1 MAKSIKQKVKI
12 IILILGVLFIISG
25 LAFYAAEKSTSPK
38 YENKIDKLLFDR
50 GNKSP
55 KYVIT
60 LPDKKAL
67 KATKL
72 EEKKEE
78 TEKKNPRAYS
88 GLTNEEIQLR
98 ELINN
103 TPNLNKLKDIADNVP
118 LKNIEVDSKLSRIEE
133 NMLLPK
139 ISGDGQKAWIEYARP
154 RQTIQPNFSRVSII
168 IKNMGLDRRTTN
180 AVIHKFPSEIS
191 ISFSPYGN
199 ENDKLISEARQ
210 QGHETYV
217 DMYLSSKDFLK
228 SDSGPLAMSMTASQE
243 ENKRRLKKTV
253 SSKSAIGGVIVN
265 IGVADENNKKRL
277 EELFEEVK
285 EMGLL
290 LIDAT
295 GETGV
300 QNVETKELARQK
312 ADIVINHDYNRD
324 NIRRQ
329 LMNAELLAQ
338 DKGFVL
344 IAVEPKPVAL
354 IEIYDWINSFSPQYT
369 YEEMKEKNI
378 TSIEKPFALVPI
390 SEVVVE

>member
-1 MAKSIKQKVKI
+1 
-12 IILILGVLFIISG
+12 
-25 LAFYAAEKSTSPK
+25 
-38 YENKIDKLLFDR
+38 
-50 GNKSP
+50 
-55 KYVIT
+55 
-60 LPDKKAL
+60 
-67 KATKL
+67 
-72 EEKKEE
+72 
-78 TEKKNPRAYS
+78 
-88 GLTNEEIQLR
+88 
-98 ELINN
+98 
-103 TPNLNKLKDIADNVP
+103 
-118 LKNIEVDSKLSRIEE
+118 
-133 NMLLPK
+133 
-139 ISGDGQKAWIEYARP
+139 
-154 RQTIQPNFSRVSII
+154 
-168 IKNMGLDRRTTN
+168 
-180 AVIHKFPSEIS
+180 
-191 ISFSPYGN
+191 
-199 ENDKLISEARQ
+199 
-210 QGHETYV
+210 
-217 DMYLSSKDFLK
+217 MYLSSKDFLK

>member
-1 MAKSIKQKVKI
+1 MKQKTKI
-12 IILILGVLFIISG
+12 ISLVLVVFFVISG
-25 LAFYAAEKSTSPK
+25 LAYYAAERSTSPK
-38 YENKIDKLLFDR
+38 YESKIDKLLFDR

-60 LPDKKAL
+60 LPDRKKQKNIKEEASKEKEVVKKAPKEYAGL
-67 KATKL
+67 T
-72 EEKKEE
+72 KEE
-78 TEKKNPRAYS
+78 IK
-88 GLTNEEIQLR
+88 LR

-103 TPNLNKLKDIADNVP
+103 TPNLSKLKDISDNSP
-118 LKNIEVDSKLSRIEE
+118 LKYIEVDSKLSRTEE

-139 ISGDGQKAWIEYARP
+139 ISEDGQKAWIEYARP
-154 RQTIQPNFSRVSII
+154 RQTIQPNFSRVAILV
-168 IKNMGLDRRTTN
+168 KNMGLDRRTTN
-180 AVIHKFPSEIS
+180 AVIRKFPKEIS
-191 ISFSPYGN
+191 ISFSPYGS
-199 ENDKLISEARQ
+199 ENDRLISEARQ

-265 IGVADENNKKRL
+265 IGVADENNKTRL

-285 EMGLL
+285 KMGLL

-312 ADIVINHDYNRD
+312 ADIVINNDYNKE

-329 LMNAELLAQ
+329 LMSAELLAQ

-354 IEIYDWINSFSPQYT
+354 LEIYDWINSFSPQYT